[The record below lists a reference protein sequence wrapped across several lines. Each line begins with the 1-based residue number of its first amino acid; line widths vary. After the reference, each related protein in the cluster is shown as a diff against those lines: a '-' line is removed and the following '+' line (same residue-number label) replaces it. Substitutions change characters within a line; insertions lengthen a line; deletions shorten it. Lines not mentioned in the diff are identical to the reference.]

1 MVLLDMN
8 LPVMDGWTVVHTLRG
23 RSNRV
28 PVIAWMAHAMAG
40 NRART
45 LEAGCDDYHPKP
57 VDFDRLLGQI
67 DQNLLRAEGVGGWR
81 TRCSGPRSPTRCMT
95 RSTWASRWKRRL
107 LRGLDDMAL
116 EQMPGQHWDP
126 GPGLLFR
133 TYRVTGSGSA

>member
-28 PVIAWMAHAMAG
+28 PVIAWTAHAMAG
-40 NRART
+40 NGART

-67 DQNLLRAEGVGGWR
+67 DQNLLRAEGAGGWR

-95 RSTWASRWKRRL
+95 RSTWTSCWKRRL
-107 LRGLDDMAL
+107 LRRLDDVAL
-116 EQMPGQHWDP
+116 ELMPGQRWNP
-126 GPGLLFR
+126 WSRAAVPYLQG
-133 TYRVTGSGSA
+133 YR